1 VSVNGAT
8 PAALRSNPPVPSSP
22 TIRRQRPD
30 HPQVVAL
37 LGLLD
42 DYLASLYP
50 PEANHILDV
59 HALLAPEVDFFAAW
73 SGDDVVGTAA
83 VRRRPGE
90 PATDGQP
97 YGEIKRMVVA
107 PGQRGTGL
115 GGRLL
120 ATLEDALR
128 GHGLRLALLETGS
141 AQAEAVR
148 LYERCGYSRCAA
160 FGGYPDNG
168 LSRFYAKVL
177 A

>member
-1 VSVNGAT
+1 
-8 PAALRSNPPVPSSP
+8 VPSSP
-22 TIRRQRPD
+22 IIRRQRPD

-37 LGLLD
+37 LARLD

-59 HALLAPEVDFFAAW
+59 RALLAPEVDFFAAW
-73 SGDDVVGTAA
+73 SGDEVVGTAA
-83 VRRRPGE
+83 VRRMPGE
-90 PATDGQP
+90 PATDGEP
-97 YGEIKRMVVA
+97 YGEVKRMMVA
-107 PGQRGTGL
+107 PGRRGAGL
-115 GGRLL
+115 GRQLL

-128 GHGLRLALLETGS
+128 GHGLRLALLETG
-141 AQAEAVR
+141 ADQAEAVR
-148 LYERCGYSRCAA
+148 LYERCGYTRRPA